1 MLDAMKALQLM
12 DPKMDTGIS
21 SNHMFQVIFDPQT
34 LLSPTDT
41 LWIMDQML
49 ALEVL
54 WYRGGS
60 LGQTVYTSL
69 YYHNIQFLA
78 APPNFTSSQQLD
90 HLLYMV
96 FRSFI
101 LLYCKS
107 IDLVYNELSKGH
119 VFEGEDCFLDHHG
132 IPIHFEDSVESII
145 GIVSEALG
153 WLESEHCLLEDNIRD
168 QLINR
173 VVFHRNFVL
182 YLESASNTS
191 STQKQN
197 LLVMRM
203 IAEDII
209 PSTKASSVAMAAFDS
224 HIISYLR
231 QNMPYPEQKQLNF
244 SDSWDTMLCLVK
256 ELLSFETMEDEASW
270 ESWKTRFIAFFDDD
284 HGGLSKTSQ
293 IITQA
298 IRQEIPSHS
307 VLAVLEIFSSQHEY
321 AESRQFLTWRTLL
334 AKNMTQN
341 LTLSLSNR
349 PRQYRLL
356 AKLSAQY
363 HERAAM
369 CRHLSQQDSSALC
382 AVLDA
387 FRLDCIL
394 DSVLSAFDSNLV
406 HSTDERETWWWITTV
421 AAARNSGHYSATVRA
436 LWAKAWFSVGL
447 AMQILLTLVPL
458 GSDIPK
464 SIHRFKLRYKH
475 FYGEVYLPDGLKK
488 APQLVPDYYTWLHR
502 RQLLDEATKVGPI
515 P

>member
-1 MLDAMKALQLM
+1 MQDITLWFQEECKELLWGGLVKPDSLSMLDAMKALQLM

-21 SNHMFQVIFDPQT
+21 SNRMSQVIFDPQT

-153 WLESEHCLLEDNIRD
+153 WLESEHCFLEDNIRD

-173 VVFHRNFVL
+173 VVFHRCFFWGL
-182 YLESASNTS
+182 GTS
-191 STQKQN
+191 IKEQLP
-197 LLVMRM
+197 LLRSLM
-203 IAEDII
+203 
-209 PSTKASSVAMAAFDS
+209 
-224 HIISYLR
+224 
-231 QNMPYPEQKQLNF
+231 
-244 SDSWDTMLCLVK
+244 
-256 ELLSFETMEDEASW
+256 
-270 ESWKTRFIAFFDDD
+270 KTRFIAFLDDD

-293 IITQA
+293 IIMQA

-369 CRHLSQQDSSALC
+369 CRHLSQQDLSALC

-406 HSTDERETWWWITTV
+406 HSTDERETWWWITKV

-436 LWAKAWFSVGL
+436 LWAKAWFNVGL
-447 AMQILLTLVPL
+447 AMQIP
-458 GSDIPK
+458 SDIQK
-464 SIHRFKLRYKH
+464 ALTH
-475 FYGEVYLPDGLKK
+475 LK
-488 APQLVPDYYTWLHR
+488 AARLISFLS
-502 RQLLDEATKVGPI
+502 
-515 P
+515 